1 MNFPNPAVSYP
12 AIALA
17 AVVVLSGCS
26 AAKYGALEKIGIH
39 KRDILASNVEDAR
52 DAQEDAQEQF
62 TDALDRFGEVV
73 SIEQTDLKKAYDRLN
88 DEFEDSEDAA
98 EEVSDQI
105 DDVET
110 VAEDLFEE
118 WGEEIQTYSDATL
131 RRDSETKLKD
141 TQARYT
147 QLLRTMKDAEASMT
161 PVLNTMRDNVLYLKH
176 NLNSQVVGSL
186 QTTFNELQGDIDILV
201 ERMNQS
207 IARSD
212 EFISQL

>member
-1 MNFPNPAVSYP
+1 MNFSYRAVALG
-12 AIALA
+12 AI
-17 AVVVLSGCS
+17 VVLSGCS
-26 AAKYGALEKIGIH
+26 AAKYGVLERVGIH

-52 DAQEDAQEQF
+52 DAQADAQEQF
-62 TDALDRFGEVV
+62 QDALERFGAVV
-73 SIEQTDLKKAYDRLN
+73 SIEQTDLKTAYDRLN

-98 EEVSDQI
+98 EEVTDQI
-105 DDVET
+105 DDVEE

-118 WGEEIQTYSDATL
+118 WGEEIQQYNDAVL

-147 QLLRTMKDAEASMT
+147 ELLKTMKDAEASMT

-212 EFISQL
+212 EFISQLQ